1 MLAEALDPYTLR
13 MVLLP
18 VLGALAIAAYLVLRF
33 VTRGLVKVLLIAA
46 LVVVG
51 VSISEQR
58 AGLADCVHTSE
69 CTIFGRVVEV
79 RGR

>member
-18 VLGALAIAAYLVLRF
+18 VLGALAICAYLVVRF
-33 VTRGLVKVLLIAA
+33 VSRGVVKVLLLGA

-51 VSISEQR
+51 VSVSEQR
-58 AGLADCVHTSE
+58 AALADCVQTSE
-69 CTIFGRVVEV
+69 CTIFGWVVEV